1 MNITGANETPT
12 LASVTSGS
20 VADQA
25 NSSSL
30 GATSNLYGTLSGSDA
45 DTGTTLTY
53 DISGSSAA
61 SYTSSASGS
70 SVTYNKSKAG
80 TYGTL
85 YLESTTGKYL
95 YVADA
100 SLVNAIPSGTNP
112 SESFTFSVSDGTAS
126 ATTSYTV
133 NITGANDNPNQDPIN
148 TVPTAQTVNEDTP
161 LSISGISVTDSDGNL
176 ATTQLSVLQGTL
188 TVSLTGG
195 ATISS
200 GTNGSS
206 TLTLSGTETQI
217 NAALATL
224 SYQGSSNYNGAD
236 TLTVLSTDGNGA
248 TDSDTVAITVSAV
261 NDVSVLVN
269 DTKNINQNN
278 NATGNILTN
287 DSDVDDSLTIVSF
300 IVEGNTFTFGQ
311 TATIVG
317 KGTITIASNGDYTF
331 IPVTDWNGTVPTI
344 TYTTNTG
351 STASLD
357 ITVSEANDDGNLK
370 FLSRLRVLP
379 PVITPNNSEDLL
391 IDNEKEIDSNKLY
404 EDEEEVSIAIKP
416 HFTKASLVNTQLKNS
431 SKPLK
436 IASPEAPTKVDK
448 TNAQKQNSNDQKND
462 TGLKNTLTPPDALA
476 DNKGHVAYKLPEGT
490 FTNGHGAISLH
501 ATQKDGSPLPA
512 WIKFDASTGK
522 IIADV
527 PKGLSTPIEIKV
539 QATDSKG
546 DKAETVFKL
555 KPQTDKASFI
565 GKKSLSA
572 QLKNAFELVA

>member
-1 MNITGANETPT
+1 M
-12 LASVTSGS
+12 
-20 VADQA
+20 
-25 NSSSL
+25 
-30 GATSNLYGTLSGSDA
+30 
-45 DTGTTLTY
+45 
-53 DISGSSAA
+53 
-61 SYTSSASGS
+61 
-70 SVTYNKSKAG
+70 TYNKSKAG

-112 SESFTFSVSDGTAS
+112 SESFTFSASDGTAN

-148 TVPTAQTVNEDTP
+148 TVPTAQTVNEDIS

-176 ATTQLSVLQGTL
+176 STTQLSVLQGTL

-217 NAALATL
+217 NAALATI

-236 TLTVLSTDGNGA
+236 TLTILSTDSSGA
-248 TDSDTVAITVSAV
+248 TDTDTVAITVSAV
-261 NDVSVLVN
+261 NDASVLVN

-278 NATGNILTN
+278 NATGNILIN
-287 DSDVDDSLTIVSF
+287 DSDVDDSLSLASF
-300 IVEGNTFTFGQ
+300 TVVGDLKTYTFGQ
-311 TATIVG
+311 TATITG
-317 KGTITIASNGDYTF
+317 KGTITIASNGDYIFT
-331 IPVTDWNGTVPTI
+331 PVTDWNGTVPTI

-351 STASLD
+351 STATLV
-357 ITVSEANDDGNLK
+357 ITVSIANDDENLK
-370 FLSRLRVLP
+370 FLTRSRVSP
-379 PVITPNNSEDLL
+379 PVIKPNNNEDLL
-391 IDNEKEIDSNKLY
+391 INNEEENDNNKLY
-404 EDEEEVSIAIKP
+404 EDEEEISIAIKP

-436 IASPEAPTKVDK
+436 IASPEAPTKGDK
-448 TNAQKQNSNDQKND
+448 ANAQKQNSNDQKND

-476 DNKGHVAYKLPEGT
+476 DNKGHVTYKLPEGT
-490 FTNGHGAISLH
+490 FTNGHGAISLN

-527 PKGLSTPIEIKV
+527 PKGISAPIEIKV

-546 DKAETVFKL
+546 DKAETVIKIQ
-555 KPQTDKASFI
+555 PRTDKVSFV

-572 QLKNAFELVA
+572 QFKDAFVLVA